1 MKKHIFFIL
10 LLFAGSLASAQE
22 SSVLNHLKTLSSDEM
37 QGRGYGSEGGEKAQ
51 DYISAQ
57 FEQLGLN
64 PAFDN
69 TYKQPFKYKGKTGNN
84 IVAIVPGETENV
96 IVVTAHFDHLGVK
109 DSKIY
114 NGADD
119 NASGT
124 AALFSIGEY
133 FKNNKPTHT
142 LVLAAVDAE
151 EVGSGG
157 AEYLLKNFP
166 YPKENIVMNVNLD
179 MIAHNDKNELYAVG
193 TYHYPQLKQPLSK
206 VDSEINILFG
216 HDSPKDDDDWTYAS
230 DHRVFHRKKIPFIY
244 FGVED
249 HKDYHQPSDTFENI
263 NKEFYLN
270 AVNLIIQ
277 AIEAY
282 DSSSALR

>member
-1 MKKHIFFIL
+1 MKKYLFII

-22 SSVLNHLKTLSSDEM
+22 KPALKHLKTLSSDEM
-37 QGRGYGSEGGEKAQ
+37 QGRGFGTDGGTMAQ
-51 DYISAQ
+51 EYIRTQ
-57 FEQLGLN
+57 FKQLDLK
-64 PAFDN
+64 PAFG
-69 TYKQPFKYKGKTGNN
+69 TSYMQSFKYKGKTGNN
-84 IVAIVPGETENV
+84 VVAVIPGSTDDV
-96 IVVTAHFDHLGVK
+96 IVVTAHFDHLGEK
-109 DSKIY
+109 DGKIF

-133 FKNNKPTHT
+133 FKSNKPKHT
-142 LVLAAVDAE
+142 LILAAVDAE

-166 YPKENIVMNVNLD
+166 SPKENIVLNVNMD

-193 TYHYPQLKQPLSK
+193 TYHYPQLKEPLSNIE
-206 VDSEINILFG
+206 SEINILFG
-216 HDSPKDDDDWTYAS
+216 HDSPKDNDDWTYAS

-249 HKDYHQPSDTFENI
+249 HEDYHQPSDTFENI
-263 NKEFYLN
+263 NQEFYLN
-270 AVNLIIQ
+270 AIDLIIQ
-277 AIEAY
+277 AIKAY
-282 DSSSALR
+282 DSSDALR